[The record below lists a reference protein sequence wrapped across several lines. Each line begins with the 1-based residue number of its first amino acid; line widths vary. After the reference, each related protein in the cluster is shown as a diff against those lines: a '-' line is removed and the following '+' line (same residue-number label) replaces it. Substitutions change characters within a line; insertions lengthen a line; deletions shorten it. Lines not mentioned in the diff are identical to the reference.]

1 MQSISS
7 PVVGFNPQV
16 INLTNQTGCKI
27 TTFPDGEKHV
37 TVDDLNRKI
46 PVSIYCRITCADDLF
61 CLMQVADVLKRQEMI
76 IDHLFIGYM
85 MSMRCDRLFDI
96 NRPFSLKLV
105 ADIINSI
112 GALQVGI
119 VEPHSTVS
127 LLKIKSSIGVMA
139 TMVFFYKEIIRPNE
153 NNLDIVAVL
162 PDSGARSRYQ
172 PSSLPFIVCGK
183 ERDPETGRL
192 LSFTVD
198 AGETECKDKDLFVL
212 DDLCDGGGTFVGLA
226 PKLRELEP
234 KSLSLLV
241 THAIQLEGIK
251 KVAEAYDHVYIT
263 NSYKAWEDEPL
274 PENVTVFKVFK

>member
-1 MQSISS
+1 MQAVI
-7 PVVGFNPQV
+7 NPQV

-37 TVDDLNRKI
+37 TVDELNRRI
-46 PVSIYCRITCADDLF
+46 PVSVYCRITCADDLF

-76 IDHLFIGYM
+76 IDNLFIGYL

-119 VEPHSTVS
+119 VEPHSTTS
-127 LLKIKSSIGVMA
+127 LLKIKNSIGVMA
-139 TMVFFYKEIIRPNE
+139 TMEFFYKEIARR
-153 NNLDIVAVL
+153 DGDSIVAVL

-198 AGETECKDKDLFVL
+198 AGETECKDKDLVVL

-226 PKLRELEP
+226 PKLREFAP

-241 THAIQLEGIK
+241 THAIQIDGIK
-251 KVAEAYDHVYIT
+251 KVADAYDRVYIT

>member
-1 MQSISS
+1 MPAIMTH
-7 PVVGFNPQV
+7 PQV

-37 TVDDLNRKI
+37 TINELNRRI
-46 PVSIYCRITCADDLF
+46 PVSVYCRITCADDLF

-76 IDHLFIGYM
+76 IDHLFIGYL

-96 NRPFSLKLV
+96 NRPFSLKMV
-105 ADIINSI
+105 ADIINGI

-119 VEPHSTVS
+119 VEPHSNVS
-127 LLKIKSSIGVMA
+127 LLKIKNSVGVMA
-139 TMVFFYKEIIRPNE
+139 TMEFFYREIVKPNE

-162 PDSGARSRYQ
+162 PDNGARSRYQ

-183 ERDPETGRL
+183 ERDPETGKL

-198 AGETECKDKDLFVL
+198 AGETDCKDKDLVVL

-263 NSYKAWEDEPL
+263 NSYKAWENESL

>member
-1 MQSISS
+1 
-7 PVVGFNPQV
+7 
-16 INLTNQTGCKI
+16 
-27 TTFPDGEKHV
+27 
-37 TVDDLNRKI
+37 
-46 PVSIYCRITCADDLF
+46 
-61 CLMQVADVLKRQEMI
+61 MQVADVLKRQEMI
-76 IDHLFIGYM
+76 IDHLFIGYL

-105 ADIINSI
+105 ADIINGI

-119 VEPHSTVS
+119 VEPHSNVS
-127 LLKIKSSIGVMA
+127 LLKIKNSVGVMA
-139 TMVFFYKEIIRPNE
+139 TMEFFYREIVKPNE

-162 PDSGARSRYQ
+162 PDNGARSRYQ

-183 ERDPETGRL
+183 ERDPETGKL

-198 AGETECKDKDLFVL
+198 AGETDCKDKDLVVL

-241 THAIQLEGIK
+241 THAIQLEGIR

-263 NSYKAWEDEPL
+263 NSYKAWENESL

>member
-1 MQSISS
+1 MQAVI
-7 PVVGFNPQV
+7 NPQV

-37 TVDDLNRKI
+37 TVDELNRRI
-46 PVSIYCRITCADDLF
+46 PVSVYCRITCADDLF

-76 IDHLFIGYM
+76 IDNLFIGYL

-105 ADIINSI
+105 AEIINSV

-119 VEPHSTVS
+119 VEPHSTTS
-127 LLKIKSSIGVMA
+127 LLKIKNSIGVMA
-139 TMVFFYKEIIRPNE
+139 TMEFFYKEIARRYG
-153 NNLDIVAVL
+153 DSIVAVL

-198 AGETECKDKDLFVL
+198 AGETECKDKDLVVL

-226 PKLRELEP
+226 PRLRELEP

-263 NSYKAWEDEPL
+263 NSYKAWENEPL

>member
-1 MQSISS
+1 M
-7 PVVGFNPQV
+7 PAVMTHPQV

-37 TVDDLNRKI
+37 TINELNRRI

-76 IDHLFIGYM
+76 IDNLFIGYL

-105 ADIINSI
+105 ADIINGI

-119 VEPHSTVS
+119 VEPHSNVS
-127 LLKIKSSIGVMA
+127 LLKIKNSVGVMA
-139 TMVFFYKEIIRPNE
+139 TMEFFYREIVKPNE

-162 PDSGARSRYQ
+162 PDNGARSRYQ

-183 ERDPETGRL
+183 ERDPETGKL

-198 AGETECKDKDLFVL
+198 AGETDCKDKDLVVL

-226 PKLRELEP
+226 PKLRKLEP

-241 THAIQLEGIK
+241 THAIQLEGIR

-263 NSYKAWEDEPL
+263 NSYKAWENESL
-274 PENVTVFKVFK
+274 PENVTVFMVFK

>member
-1 MQSISS
+1 MPEVMIH
-7 PVVGFNPQV
+7 PQV

-27 TTFPDGEKHV
+27 TTFPDGEMHV
-37 TVDDLNRKI
+37 TINELNRRI
-46 PVSIYCRITCADDLF
+46 PVSVYCRITCADDLF

-76 IDHLFIGYM
+76 IDHLFIGYL
-85 MSMRCDRLFDI
+85 MSMRCVRLFDI

-105 ADIINSI
+105 ADIINGI

-119 VEPHSTVS
+119 VEPHSNVS
-127 LLKIKSSIGVMA
+127 LLKIKNSVGVMA
-139 TMVFFYKEIIRPNE
+139 TMEFFYREIVKPNE

-162 PDSGARSRYQ
+162 SDNGARSRYQ

-183 ERDPETGRL
+183 ERDPETGKL

-198 AGETECKDKDLFVL
+198 AGETDCKDKDLVVL

-241 THAIQLEGIK
+241 THAIQLEGIR

-263 NSYKAWEDEPL
+263 NSYKAWENESL

>member
-1 MQSISS
+1 MQAVI
-7 PVVGFNPQV
+7 NPQV

-37 TVDDLNRKI
+37 TVDELNRRI
-46 PVSIYCRITCADDLF
+46 PVSVYCRITCANDLF

-76 IDHLFIGYM
+76 IDNLFIGYL

-119 VEPHSTVS
+119 VEPHSTTS
-127 LLKIKSSIGVMA
+127 LLKIKNSIGVMA
-139 TMVFFYKEIIRPNE
+139 TMEFFYKEIARRYG
-153 NNLDIVAVL
+153 DSIVAVL

-172 PSSLPFIVCGK
+172 PSSLPYIVCGK

-198 AGETECKDKDLFVL
+198 AGETECKDKDLVVL

-241 THAIQLEGIK
+241 THAIQIDGIK
-251 KVAEAYDHVYIT
+251 KVADTYDRVYIT
-263 NSYKAWEDEPL
+263 NSYKAWEDEAL